1 MSPGVRPSRAS
12 ESIEDMTRSTVAITS
27 IETTK
32 KTAVRFLRQFDRSIL
47 LGSLWNELVDAVA
60 SQKVLPIDEGDERL

>member
-1 MSPGVRPSRAS
+1 MSPGFRPSRAS

-27 IETTK
+27 IETTT

-60 SQKVLPIDEGDERL
+60 SQKVLPIDEGDECL